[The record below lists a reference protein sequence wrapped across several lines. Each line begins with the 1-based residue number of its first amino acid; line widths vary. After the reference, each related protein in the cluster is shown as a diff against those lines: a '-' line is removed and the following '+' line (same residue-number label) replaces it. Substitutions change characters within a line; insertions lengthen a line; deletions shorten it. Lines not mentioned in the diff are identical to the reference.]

1 MSDLFENYV
10 AKSGPVECLGQTFP
24 SDDARREH
32 YLQLLSNF
40 LKEPSFRKTEG
51 FPLGSDE
58 DILSLSNPPYYTAC
72 PNPFIQ
78 DFIQYYG
85 KPYDSKAPYS
95 KEPFAADVSEGRN
108 DPICNAHSYH
118 TKVPPKAVMRYILH
132 YTNPGDL
139 IFDGFAGTGMAGVA
153 AQLCG
158 DRSIVESLGYR
169 VDAAGNIF
177 GETQDEKGVAKWE
190 RFSSIGARKSILND
204 LSPAATFLSYNFNS
218 ASDRVLFE
226 SKVSKIFD
234 EVKNECAW
242 LYEVIHVDGVSKGQ
256 INYALW
262 SDVFN
267 CPECAGEIIF
277 WDVAVDPEASA
288 VKEKFDCPHCSKS
301 LNKKAL
307 ERVWITKNDPLINS
321 TVKHAKQ
328 VPVLINYTVNG
339 KRYDKYPEKSDFD
352 LLEKIENGVIPY
364 WVPIDEV
371 PDGFNTRQPKFS
383 HGITHAH
390 HFFYKRNLW
399 ALAACWSRADTPEVR
414 FMFTSMMY
422 KSTQLCAPLM
432 SNYFAA
438 LKGQSRGGW
447 VGKERTGTLYCPSI
461 HSEVP
466 IFPQIS
472 SRSSSA
478 FVNVGNVE
486 NFAVGTSST
495 SVLAIP
501 GNSLDYVFIDP
512 PFGANINYSEMS
524 FLWEA
529 WLKVRTNNRSEAI
542 ENDVQGKGADEYR
555 RIMTTCFK
563 EAYRVLKPGRWMTVE
578 FSNTKAS
585 VWNNIQTAISEAGF
599 IIANVSALDKKQG
612 SINAYIS
619 TVAVKQDLVIS
630 AYKPDGDLENRF
642 VLSGGTEDSVWD
654 FVRTHLN
661 YLLVV
666 KVRDGELEFIAERD
680 PRIIFDRMVAWF
692 IRHNVPVPMSTQEF
706 QSGLTQRF
714 IERDG
719 MMFLPDQVPEYDKKR
734 MEVAVAPQ
742 MEMFVSDERSAIDW
756 LTDFLKRRPST
767 YQEVHTDFLGQ
778 LGAGWKKHESK
789 PELGAL
795 LEDNFIQYNG
805 TGEVPSQI
813 HSYLSTNYKDLRGLD
828 KNSLVLIAKAKDRW
842 YVPDP
847 NKGQDLEKKREKAL
861 LKEFEHYKGFT
872 GRRLKEFRLEALRAG
887 FRASWGAKEYQ
898 TIISIANK
906 LPEETLQE
914 DEKLLTLYDLA
925 LTRTEADV

>member
-1 MSDLFENYV
+1 MSDLFQNHE

-24 SDDARREH
+24 SDEARREH
-32 YLQLLSNF
+32 YLKVLAEK
-40 LKEPSFRKTEG
+40 LKDPAFRKIEG
-51 FPLGSDE
+51 FPQGTDEAILALSD
-58 DILSLSNPPYYTAC
+58 PPYYTAC
-72 PNPFIQ
+72 PNPFIG
-78 DFIQYYG
+78 DFVRHYG
-85 KPYDSKAPYS
+85 KPYDSSVPYS

-139 IFDGFAGTGMAGVA
+139 VFDGFSGTGMAGVA

-158 DRSIVESLGYR
+158 DQSAVQSLGYR
-169 VDAAGNIF
+169 VDGNGDIF
-177 GETQDEKGVAKWE
+177 GESRNEQGETKWE
-190 RFSSIGARKSILND
+190 KVSKIGVRKSILND
-204 LSPAATFLSYNFNS
+204 LAPAATFLAHNFNS
-218 ASDRVLFE
+218 GSDPIAFE
-226 SKVSKIFD
+226 AKVKKIYD
-234 EVKNECAW
+234 DVREECAW
-242 LYEVIHVDGVSKGQ
+242 LYETSHTDGVSKGQ

-267 CPECAGEIIF
+267 CPECAGEIVF
-277 WDVAVDPEASA
+277 WNVAVDPDAGE
-288 VKEKFDCPHCSKS
+288 VRERFDCPHCSKN

-307 ERVWITKNDPLINS
+307 ERVWITKHDRLIGQ
-321 TVKHAKQ
+321 TIKHAKQ
-328 VPVLINYTVNG
+328 IPVLINYTFNG
-339 KRYDKYPEKSDFD
+339 RRYDKKPDPGDFE
-352 LLEKIENGVIPY
+352 LLEKIEEKDIPY
-364 WVPIDEV
+364 WVPTDEL

-399 ALAACWSRADTPEVR
+399 TLAACWSRADSPELK
-414 FMFTSMMY
+414 FLFTSMMY

-478 FVNVGNVE
+478 FVNVGKIENV
-486 NFAVGTSST
+486 AIGTSST
-495 SVLAIP
+495 SVLDIDS
-501 GNSLDYVFIDP
+501 NSLDYVFIDP

-529 WLKVRTNNRSEAI
+529 WLKVRTNNKTEAI
-542 ENDVQGKGADEYR
+542 ENDIQGKGANEYR
-555 RIMTTCFK
+555 QIMTTCFK
-563 EAYRVLKPGRWMTVE
+563 EAYRILKPGRWMTVE

-599 IIANVSALDKKQG
+599 IVANVSALDKKQG

-619 TVAVKQDLVIS
+619 TIAVKQDLVIS
-630 AYKPDGDLENRF
+630 AYKPNGGLENRF
-642 VLSGGTEDSVWD
+642 ASSGGTEDSVWD
-654 FVRTHLN
+654 FARTHLS
-661 YLLVV
+661 YLPTV
-666 KVRDGELEFIAERD
+666 KVRNGSLEFIAERD

-692 IRHNVPVPMSTQEF
+692 IRHNVPVPMSTPEF
-706 QSGLTQRF
+706 QAGLLKRF
-714 IERDG
+714 VERDG
-719 MMFLPDQVPEYDKKR
+719 MIFLPDQVSEYDKKR
-734 MEVAVAPQ
+734 MQIAVAPQ

-767 YQEVHTDFLGQ
+767 YQEVHTDFISQ

-789 PELGAL
+789 PELAAL
-795 LEDNFIQYNG
+795 LEDNFIQYDG

-813 HSYLSTNYKDLRGLD
+813 HSYLSTNHKDLRGLE
-828 KNSLVLIAKAKDRW
+828 KNSPALVAKAKDRW

-847 NKGQDLEKKREKAL
+847 NKAQDLEKKREKAL
-861 LKEFEHYKGFT
+861 LKEFDHYRAFT

-887 FRASWGAKEYQ
+887 FRAAWGNKDYQ
-898 TIISIANK
+898 TIIDIAK
-906 LPEETLQE
+906 KVPDEALQE

-925 LTRTEADV
+925 LTRTEGS